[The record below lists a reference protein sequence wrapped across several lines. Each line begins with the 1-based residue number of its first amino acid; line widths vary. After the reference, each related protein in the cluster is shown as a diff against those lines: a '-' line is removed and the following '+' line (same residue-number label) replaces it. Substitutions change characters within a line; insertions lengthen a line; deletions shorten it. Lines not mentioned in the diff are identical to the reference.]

1 MSETERRED
10 APELAEVD
18 PAEVARLEAQARVRP
33 GDPVARARL
42 AVALRHDQAEGPT
55 RVTEGLIRTCLR
67 LGALDPA
74 IEAATLLHRRFRTPE
89 LAIGLA
95 DAWLTRHHDDDV
107 ERARALLSELVSVEP
122 DPRASAPSGTAG
134 ADLEAR
140 LRLAALALGRGEVEA
155 ALAWT
160 TPIVAAGETKQG
172 PARMSQASA
181 AAMNLHANVLLAAGR
196 ADEAAGFAE
205 EALDQLGDAGHGAPE
220 QGARL
225 QAESQRFYQVLG
237 IAELARGRTEA
248 AVAALSEALR
258 LAPEDPTSYYNLA
271 LAFEAAGSPAAALG
285 VVEAGLELFE
295 QYDGGVSPDP
305 RLVALRARLLA

>member
-1 MSETERRED
+1 MSETERTQETPD
-10 APELAEVD
+10 AAEL
-18 PAEVARLEAQARVRP
+18 ARLEAQARVRP

-42 AVALRHDQAEGPT
+42 AVALPHDEAEGPT
-55 RVTEGLIRTCLR
+55 RIAEGLIRTCLR

-74 IEAATLLHRRFRTPE
+74 IEAATLLHQRFGTPE

-95 DAWLTRHHDDDV
+95 DAWLTRHRDDDV
-107 ERARALLSELVSVEP
+107 ERAMAVLSELVSVEP
-122 DPRASAPSGTAG
+122 DPRASAPSGTTG

-140 LRLAALALGRGEVEA
+140 VRLAALALGRGEVET

-160 TPIVAAGETKQG
+160 SPIAATAPPGAT
-172 PARMSQASA
+172 RMGHASA
-181 AAMNLHANVLLAAGR
+181 AAMSLHANVLLAAGR
-196 ADEAAGFAE
+196 ADEAAAYAA
-205 EALDQLGDAGHGAPE
+205 EALEQLGDASATAQE
-220 QGARL
+220 GARL
-225 QAESQRFYQVLG
+225 LAESQRFYQVLG

-258 LAPEDPTSYYNLA
+258 LGPDDPTSYYNLA

-295 QYDGGVSPDP
+295 AGVAPDP
-305 RLVALRARLLA
+305 RLVALRNRLIA